1 MSKTVK
7 SMKCSLL
14 AFAMLLACLLPW
26 AASAQ
31 GSMTVHGLVSDVA
44 GAPLPGATVQ
54 VKGTMTGVSTDSNG
68 AYSINTRKGATL
80 VFSFVGMQSQ
90 EVRVGESV
98 LINVVLEEDAN
109 FLEEAVSIGYG
120 TQQRSLVTTAIT
132 KVGAKEFEHAPQQNA
147 MAQLQGKV
155 PGLSVQTTTGQPG
168 ASSDLFIRGG
178 TTTGVSGDAPLIIVD
193 GVVSQGMRSIA
204 DMNTADI
211 ESIEDRRARRGS
223 TSSTRSDWMSSRSAS
238 TS

>member
-1 MSKTVK
+1 MSKTLKIMK
-7 SMKCSLL
+7 SSLL
-14 AFAMLLACLLPW
+14 AFAMLACLLPW
-26 AASAQ
+26 TAAAQ
-31 GSMTVHGLVSDVA
+31 GGMTVHGLVSDVS

-54 VKGTMTGVSTDSNG
+54 VKGTTTGVSTDQGG

-80 VFSFVGMQSQ
+80 VFSFMGMTPQ
-90 EVRVGESV
+90 EIRVGESV
-98 LINVVLEEDAN
+98 LINVVLEEDAA

-178 TTTGVSGDAPLIIVD
+178 TKIGVAYEAGYQNNLGILF
-193 GVVSQGMRSIA
+193 RSFEYSEINKPYA
-204 DMNTADI
+204 Y
-211 ESIEDRRARRGS
+211 E
-223 TSSTRSDWMSSRSAS
+223 
-238 TS
+238 